1 MALAAPPSTSPITPA
16 EQRERLA
23 QLLASRSPA
32 PRRILVIGPDITRCY
47 SGAGGLTSLLF
58 VLAAGRCHIDL
69 MPALGTHEPMTP
81 AELDRMYPGVPHDR
95 VLVHD
100 WRNDLLRIGE
110 IPAGRIEQLSAG
122 RLHFSIAVEINR
134 RLLEGGYDL
143 ILSVGQVVPHE
154 VIGMANHS
162 KNLFIGVGGGE
173 LLNKSH
179 YLGAVVGMEQIMG
192 RMNNPVRSVMDDA
205 AAHGLAGLPIVYV
218 QTVIAPDPQGRPALH
233 GLFIGEGRRPF
244 EDAARLSQRLNI
256 TVVERPLKKCVVY
269 LEPHEFRTTWLG
281 NKSVYRTR
289 MAIADGGELLVL
301 APGLRAFG
309 EDPGIDRL
317 IRKYG
322 YFGTPATLR
331 QVEGQPELQTS
342 LAAAAHLIHG
352 SSEGRFRIVYAPG
365 KLSREEIESVGY
377 EWADLAQALRRY
389 DPDRL
394 VEGWN
399 ERDGE
404 EFYFIRHPG
413 LGLWCQSPIRE

>member
-58 VLAAGRCHIDL
+58 ELAAGRCHIDL

-233 GLFIGEGRRPF
+233 GLFIGEGRRLRGGRAPQPAPQHHRRRTPAQ
-244 EDAARLSQRLNI
+244 EVRRL
-256 TVVERPLKKCVVY
+256 P
-269 LEPHEFRTTWLG
+269 RTTR
-281 NKSVYRTR
+281 VPHH
-289 MAIADGGELLVL
+289 L
-301 APGLRAFG
+301 A
-309 EDPGIDRL
+309 
-317 IRKYG
+317 
-322 YFGTPATLR
+322 R
-331 QVEGQPELQTS
+331 QQV
-342 LAAAAHLIHG
+342 
-352 SSEGRFRIVYAPG
+352 R
-365 KLSREEIESVGY
+365 
-377 EWADLAQALRRY
+377 
-389 DPDRL
+389 
-394 VEGWN
+394 
-399 ERDGE
+399 
-404 EFYFIRHPG
+404 
-413 LGLWCQSPIRE
+413 